1 MLAET
6 GVRPDPPPRMRLAPT
21 PSSPPSRLAA
31 PVVNHVVDRPRL
43 YAQLTA
49 GLRCPVT
56 MVAATAGWGKT
67 LLAASWIAAGAG
79 GRPSA
84 WVHLEADDDAAG
96 FWRAVAEAL
105 APVVGPQA
113 GAALGRLVAG
123 SAAAA
128 SDMPGALAAALRH
141 ATRPVVLVLDNLQ
154 EVTTPEVHDGLVRL
168 VERPL
173 PALSLLVLT
182 RQDPP
187 WPLAHLRLAGLLTE
201 VRAENLAFRVDE
213 ARELFAQLQ
222 VDLDGSQVGRL
233 VERTEGWPAGL
244 RLVALHLQGRRDVE
258 AAVNA
263 FSGDDH
269 SVAGYLVAEVL
280 DAQPPELVR
289 FLEKIST
296 VDLVCA
302 DLADALTGR
311 RDSEQVL
318 AELAASHLFVQAVD
332 RPGRW
337 YHLHRLIRDILRS
350 RPAARRERRDLR
362 RRAAEWFSR
371 NGMPL
376 DAIRS
381 AVAGELWP
389 LAADLVGRHSVVF
402 ALRGHARELERALR
416 QIPRPVLA
424 AHPELACGL
433 AGARIVRG
441 VVSEVAE
448 LLAGARA
455 GLAALPERRARR
467 VRLLVDLVDGALAR
481 VRGDWDAA
489 AAVYRTVPVD
499 PVALA
504 GIGLVDAVLVPVL
517 VDNILGSAALL
528 GGDLPTADR
537 HLTAALSV
545 ELSTPSVSQLNAAG
559 YLSLLTCERGE
570 LDAAQARALA
580 VVARASAA
588 GLERAGQVAGA
599 YLTLARVALDRADLS
614 EIDDWLGRVAEV
626 QAVAAEPHV
635 RLVAALVLSAEREA
649 IGDLEPALSGLRAV
663 APEIDL
669 ASLPRAL
676 QQQWLLREA
685 TLLAHLGDPLR
696 AHALLDGMG
705 RARSAAVALDAARL
719 LLLLGDQPAAVAARK
734 RLEPAD
740 HRRGQVSISMIDA
753 RLALAGG
760 DEQAAL
766 DRLEDALAAAAP
778 ASLRR
783 PFLVGASDLRP
794 LLERRVERG
803 TVAPAFAVD
812 LLERMSRAPV
822 ATVEARRA
830 VVDPLTDRERTILRY
845 LASTL
850 SNAEI
855 AAELYVSVNTVKT
868 HERALYRKLGVTNRR
883 DAVGRARALDGL

>member
-1 MLAET
+1 M
-6 GVRPDPPPRMRLAPT
+6 
-21 PSSPPSRLAA
+21 
-31 PVVNHVVDRPRL
+31 
-43 YAQLTA
+43 
-49 GLRCPVT
+49 
-56 MVAATAGWGKT
+56 
-67 LLAASWIAAGAG
+67 
-79 GRPSA
+79 
-84 WVHLEADDDAAG
+84 
-96 FWRAVAEAL
+96 
-105 APVVGPQA
+105 
-113 GAALGRLVAG
+113 
-123 SAAAA
+123 
-128 SDMPGALAAALRH
+128 
-141 ATRPVVLVLDNLQ
+141 
-154 EVTTPEVHDGLVRL
+154 
-168 VERPL
+168 
-173 PALSLLVLT
+173 
-182 RQDPP
+182 
-187 WPLAHLRLAGLLTE
+187 
-201 VRAENLAFRVDE
+201 
-213 ARELFAQLQ
+213 
-222 VDLDGSQVGRL
+222 
-233 VERTEGWPAGL
+233 
-244 RLVALHLQGRRDVE
+244 
-258 AAVNA
+258 
-263 FSGDDH
+263 
-269 SVAGYLVAEVL
+269 
-280 DAQPPELVR
+280 
-289 FLEKIST
+289 
-296 VDLVCA
+296 
-302 DLADALTGR
+302 
-311 RDSEQVL
+311 
-318 AELAASHLFVQAVD
+318 
-332 RPGRW
+332 
-337 YHLHRLIRDILRS
+337 
-350 RPAARRERRDLR
+350 
-362 RRAAEWFSR
+362 
-371 NGMPL
+371 
-376 DAIRS
+376 
-381 AVAGELWP
+381 
-389 LAADLVGRHSVVF
+389 
-402 ALRGHARELERALR
+402 
-416 QIPRPVLA
+416 
-424 AHPELACGL
+424 
-433 AGARIVRG
+433 
-441 VVSEVAE
+441 SEVAD

-455 GLAALPERRARR
+455 GLAALAERRARR
-467 VRLLVDLVDGALAR
+467 ARLLVDLVDGGLAR
-481 VRGDWDAA
+481 VQGDWDAA

-499 PVALA
+499 PVVLA
-504 GIGLVDAVLVPVL
+504 GLGLVDAVLVPVL
-517 VDNILGSAALL
+517 VANILGSAALL

-537 HLTAALSV
+537 HLMAALSV
-545 ELSTPSVSQLNAAG
+545 GLSTPALSQLNAAG
-559 YLSLLTCERGE
+559 YLSLLMCERGE

-580 VVARASAA
+580 VVGRASAA

-599 YLTLARVALDRADLS
+599 YLTLARVALDRADLP
-614 EIDDWLGRVAEV
+614 EIDDWLGRVAEL

-649 IGDLEPALSGLRAV
+649 IGDLEPALSGLRAT

-676 QQQWLLREA
+676 QQRWLLREA

-740 HRRGQVSISMIDA
+740 HRRGQVSISLIDT

-803 TVAPAFAVD
+803 TVVPAFAVD